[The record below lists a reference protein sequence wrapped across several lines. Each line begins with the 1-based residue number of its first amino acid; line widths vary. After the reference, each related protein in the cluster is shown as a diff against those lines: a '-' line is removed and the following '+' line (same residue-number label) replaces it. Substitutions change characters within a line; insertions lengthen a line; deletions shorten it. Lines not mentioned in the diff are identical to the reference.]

1 MLLYSYMATVGYLR
15 AVPTDMTDGS
25 GRMLYRLSIPNRDVS
40 KAVYDEMEK
49 VHPLS
54 YRCTEYFNR
63 AVSEGNEKEVEE
75 SLAWM
80 MDKTAFASF
89 GDCAWRIMALEIAQ
103 MLSKRYETNVEAPPE
118 EGWIGISFTPKAQG
132 LPGIILALDTA
143 DGMKDPDAEMAEA
156 LGRMSNR
163 ERPKDMEGR
172 VILIGMA
179 FWNKVPRIEVGSVM
193 NGDGFALC
201 DKKAGRT

>member
-40 KAVYDEMEK
+40 KAAYDEMEK

-54 YRCTEYFNR
+54 YRDTKYFNR

-89 GDCAWRIMALEIAQ
+89 GNCAWRIMALEIAQ

-143 DGMKDPDAEMAEA
+143 DGMKNLDAEMTEA
-156 LGRMSNR
+156 LRRMCNR
-163 ERPKDMEGR
+163 ERLEDMKGR

-179 FWNKVPRIEVGSVM
+179 FKDGIPRVKVGSM
-193 NGDGFALC
+193 TIGG
-201 DKKAGRT
+201 GSP

>member
-15 AVPTDMTDGS
+15 AVPTYMTDES

-40 KAVYDEMEK
+40 KAVYDEMKK

-54 YRCTEYFNR
+54 YRCTEYFNG
-63 AVSEGNEKEVEE
+63 AVSEGNEKEMEE

-118 EGWIGISFTPKAQG
+118 EGWIGISFTPKVQG
-132 LPGIILALDTA
+132 LPGIILALGTA

-156 LGRMSNR
+156 PRRMCNC
-163 ERPKDMEGR
+163 ERIRDMKGR

-179 FWNKVPRIEVGSVM
+179 FKNGKPRARASSMATGGGSP
-193 NGDGFALC
+193 
-201 DKKAGRT
+201 